1 MTDNTP
7 TPFSVPAASAAAAPV
22 PAAPAEPA
30 PAPAAAPG
38 TLSELLKAPDRYALG
53 IVGGGDLVP
62 RIAAALAAAAAGA
75 ALFFFASGF
84 FADWQTALLDAAKG
98 AGIALFA
105 FALCLPS
112 LYVFSCVSG
121 ATLRAGQIVS
131 AGAACLATAGL
142 LLAALAPVLWLFA
155 VSSSSPGFVTTLA
168 VLLAVPAAW
177 FAVRPALG
185 LMRAG
190 GVRSTAGLRLWLAV
204 LAVVALQ
211 TVTLLRP
218 MLAPSA
224 PSGKDAEGAPAARKT
239 APSAP
244 EKMFFLEHFVRTLDS
259 SPAARR

>member
-1 MTDNTP
+1 MPDTLPPPFPAPTAPTTP
-7 TPFSVPAASAAAAPV
+7 APV

-121 ATLRAGQIVS
+121 ATLRAGQIVA

-155 VSSSSPGFVTTLA
+155 VSSSSPGFVTALA
-168 VLLAVPAAW
+168 VLLAAPAAW

-239 APSAP
+239 AHSAP

-259 SPAARR
+259 SSAARR

>member
-1 MTDNTP
+1 MSDNLP
-7 TPFSVPAASAAAAPV
+7 PPIPA
-22 PAAPAEPA
+22 A
-30 PAPAAAPG
+30 PAPAAVPAPAEPG
-38 TLSELLKAPDRYALG
+38 SLSELLKTPDRYSLG
-53 IVGGGDLVP
+53 IVGGGDLGP
-62 RIAAALAAAAAGA
+62 RVALALAAAAAGF
-75 ALFFFASGF
+75 ALYFFAAGF
-84 FADWQTALLDAAKG
+84 FAGWRTALLDAAKG
-98 AGIALFA
+98 AGTALFA

-121 ATLRAGQIVS
+121 ATLRAGQIVA
-131 AGAACLATAGL
+131 AGAACLATAGM

-155 VSSSSPGFVTTLA
+155 VSSSSAAFLTALA
-168 VLLAVPAAW
+168 VLLAVPAVW
-177 FAVRPALG
+177 LAVRPAIG
-185 LMRAG
+185 RQTAG

-218 MLAPSA
+218 MLAPAA
-224 PSGKDAEGAPAARKT
+224 PAEKDAEGAPAARKT

>member
-1 MTDNTP
+1 MSDNLP
-7 TPFSVPAASAAAAPV
+7 PPV
-22 PAAPAEPA
+22 PAAPAAAPA
-30 PAPAAAPG
+30 PAPAASPAPAEPG
-38 TLSELLKAPDRYALG
+38 SLSELLKTPDRYSLG
-53 IVGGGDLVP
+53 IVGGGDLGP
-62 RIAAALAAAAAGA
+62 RVALALAAAAAGFA
-75 ALFFFASGF
+75 RYFFAAGF
-84 FADWQTALLDAAKG
+84 FAGWRTALFDAAKG
-98 AGIALFA
+98 AGTALFA

-121 ATLRAGQIVS
+121 ATLRAGQIVA

-155 VSSSSPGFVTTLA
+155 VSSSSSAFLTALA
-168 VLLAVPAAW
+168 VLLAVPAVW
-177 FAVRPALG
+177 LAVRPAIG
-185 LMRAG
+185 LQTAG

-224 PSGKDAEGAPAARKT
+224 PAEKDSEGAAIAEKASPAA
-239 APSAP
+239 PP

-259 SPAARR
+259 SSSARR

>member
-7 TPFSVPAASAAAAPV
+7 TPFPVPAASAAAAPV

-121 ATLRAGQIVS
+121 ATLRAGQIVA

-218 MLAPSA
+218 MLAPAA
-224 PSGKDAEGAPAARKT
+224 PAEKDAEGAAAAEKAVPA
-239 APSAP
+239 AP

-259 SPAARR
+259 SSPARR

>member
-1 MTDNTP
+1 MSDNLP
-7 TPFSVPAASAAAAPV
+7 PPV
-22 PAAPAEPA
+22 PAAPAAAPA
-30 PAPAAAPG
+30 PAPAAAPAPAEPG
-38 TLSELLKAPDRYALG
+38 SLSELLKTPDRYSLG
-53 IVGGGDLVP
+53 IVGDGDLGP
-62 RIAAALAAAAAGA
+62 RVALALAAAVAGF
-75 ALFFFASGF
+75 ALYFFAAGF
-84 FADWQTALLDAAKG
+84 FAGWRTALLDAAKG
-98 AGIALFA
+98 AGTALFA

-121 ATLRAGQIVS
+121 ATLRAGQIVA

-218 MLAPSA
+218 MLAA
-224 PSGKDAEGAPAARKT
+224 PEKSAEGEAAT
-239 APSAP
+239 AEAAAPSAP

-259 SPAARR
+259 SPVRR

>member
-1 MTDNTP
+1 MSDNLP
-7 TPFSVPAASAAAAPV
+7 PPV
-22 PAAPAEPA
+22 PAAPAAAPA
-30 PAPAAAPG
+30 PAPAAAPAPAEPG
-38 TLSELLKAPDRYALG
+38 SLSELLKTPDRYSLG
-53 IVGGGDLVP
+53 IVGGGDLGP
-62 RIAAALAAAAAGA
+62 RVALALAAAAAGF
-75 ALFFFASGF
+75 ALYFFAAGF
-84 FADWQTALLDAAKG
+84 FAGWRTALFDAAKG
-98 AGIALFA
+98 AGTALFA

-155 VSSSSPGFVTTLA
+155 VSSSSPGFVTALA

-185 LMRAG
+185 LLRAG

-218 MLAPSA
+218 MLAA
-224 PSGKDAEGAPAARKT
+224 PEKPAEGEAATAEAAAPA
-239 APSAP
+239 AP

-259 SPAARR
+259 SPARR